1 MVNQSMRTQNPNLFG
16 DDSCNLNILEDQE
29 EGKYDLTTSTV
40 DHHPTNYYA
49 QQVQYPLRQPS
60 FEASV
65 ETITLEIE
73 QLDLDSMINTLG
85 ISPTY

>member
-1 MVNQSMRTQNPNLFG
+1 MVNQSMRTRNPNLFG

-49 QQVQYPLRQPS
+49 QQVQYP
-60 FEASV
+60 
-65 ETITLEIE
+65 
-73 QLDLDSMINTLG
+73 
-85 ISPTY
+85 